1 VAAVTMATSLNQ
13 PSYRQPG
20 KSVRRDNAGD
30 MIPLTL
36 TSNIFRLLDLSRG
49 LLILRA
55 VGPSMALANIFSFR
69 LRLKVPDAYSSH
81 R

>member
-1 VAAVTMATSLNQ
+1 MGICRHYSACPQKACSD
-13 PSYRQPG
+13 Y
-20 KSVRRDNAGD
+20 AGD
-30 MIPLTL
+30 ASPLTL

-69 LRLKVPDAYSSH
+69 LHPKVPDAYSSH

>member
-1 VAAVTMATSLNQ
+1 MATSLNL

-30 MIPLTL
+30 MSPLAFK
-36 TSNIFRLLDLSRG
+36 SNIFRLLDLSRG
-49 LLILRA
+49 LLILRV
-55 VGPSMALANIFSFR
+55 VGPSMALANVFSFC
-69 LRLKVPDAYSSH
+69 LRPKVPDAYSSH